1 MDDEITQFA
10 RRYEEEQASIATEIS
25 KVVKLLLQALIAPNC
40 KWKYKTKRGI
50 KWCKL
55 KNLTIEKPNP

>member
-40 KWKYKTKRGI
+40 K
-50 KWCKL
+50 
-55 KNLTIEKPNP
+55 